1 MPPARKFNCKAGKK
15 SENIRKQKDESLR
28 IASSPP
34 NQPGSM
40 PLMEMPTAAN
50 NELKTKVAAIDWRS
64 IFRAPA
70 KSPAPVRCA
79 T

>member
-1 MPPARKFNCKAGKK
+1 
-15 SENIRKQKDESLR
+15 
-28 IASSPP
+28 
-34 NQPGSM
+34 M

-70 KSPAPVRCA
+70 KSPAPIRCA